1 MARVARNLKELAK
14 MIEGNIKTAMKTSVS
29 DVALDTLNKHVV
41 EDVYSAY
48 TPQGKNPYQRT
59 YQLLEDMEAK
69 MIDENTLMVRSTRE
83 EDGRDI
89 AEVIESGTGYMWEES
104 KIYAMQPFPR
114 PFHAEAKKELE
125 EQGLARDALI
135 KGLQKQGFKVK
146 K

>member
-14 MIEGNIKTAMKTSVS
+14 MLEGNIKEAMAKELSQVS
-29 DVALDTLNKHVV
+29 LDTLNKHVV
-41 EDVYSAY
+41 EDVYNAY

-89 AEVIESGTGYMWEES
+89 AEVIETGKGYQWEYSE
-104 KIYAMQPFPR
+104 IYRTEQER

>member
-14 MIEGNIKTAMKTSVS
+14 MLEGNIKEAMKTSVAEVS
-29 DVALDTLNKHVV
+29 LDTLNKHVMS
-41 EDVYSAY
+41 DVYNEYKSKA
-48 TPQGKNPYQRT
+48 KNPYERT

-89 AEVIESGTGYMWEES
+89 AEVIETGKNYQWEYSE
-104 KIYAMQPFPR
+104 IYRTEQER